1 MKKILTGKM
10 LSRALFQRL
19 KTLVFRTISSQNEPN
34 TVKASIAMYPN
45 FCTSNLPTS
54 AFDKVD

>member
-1 MKKILTGKM
+1 M
-10 LSRALFQRL
+10 LKRARFHRR
-19 KTLVFRTISSQNEPN
+19 KTLVFRNISSQKEPN

-45 FCTSNLPTS
+45 FCTSNLPTL